1 MKYIDRVTGIKRRT
15 QNRAIILSSLGH
27 FSVSPTPGPVFHPS
41 PGKHRIINIM
51 FVLR

>member
-27 FSVSPTPGPVFHPS
+27 FSVSPTRGVAS
-41 PGKHRIINIM
+41 SCQNAIGSQK
-51 FVLR
+51 VCALRRS